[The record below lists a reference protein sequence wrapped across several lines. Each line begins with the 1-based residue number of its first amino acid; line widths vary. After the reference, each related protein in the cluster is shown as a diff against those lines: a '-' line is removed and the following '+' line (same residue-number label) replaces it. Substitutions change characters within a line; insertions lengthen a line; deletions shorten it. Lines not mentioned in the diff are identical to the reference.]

1 MQKTLSPPSK
11 PRSFVVRLAFAGS
24 LMNPGCT
31 DRPAPT
37 DDSCFPADPWADD
50 RDDAR
55 ECLDNGECSITE
67 HSALLLDIGF
77 CEYSPDE
84 FDDVLPGYTR
94 AHFTEAYY
102 CVESDTCERCPSEDE
117 LEEIDR
123 ELHEDYQRYLERNQC
138 PDDEREVLAYTRGCS
153 FERELYGDG
162 QRWCC
167 YSGALVSQCGINR

>member
-1 MQKTLSPPSK
+1 MRETLRFLVELGSPS
-11 PRSFVVRLAFAGS
+11 RLIAIAGI
-24 LMNPGCT
+24 LMNSGCS
-31 DRPAPT
+31 DRSAPD
-37 DDSCFPADPWADD
+37 DDSCFPADPWAEA
-50 RDDAR
+50 RDEAR
-55 ECLDNGECSITE
+55 ECLENPECSFE
-67 HSALLLDIGF
+67 EYDSMFFAIGF
-77 CEYSPDE
+77 CEHSPDE

-102 CVESDTCERCPSEDE
+102 CVESDTCDRCPSEDE

-153 FERELYGDG
+153 FEREDEDG

-167 YSGALVSQCGINR
+167 YSGALVSECGINR